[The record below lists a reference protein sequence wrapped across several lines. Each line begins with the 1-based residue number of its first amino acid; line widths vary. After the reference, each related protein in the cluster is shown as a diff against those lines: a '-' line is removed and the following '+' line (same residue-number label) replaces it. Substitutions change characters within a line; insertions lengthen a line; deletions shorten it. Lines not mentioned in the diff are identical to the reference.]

1 MMKAAGSIVSD
12 EDYDDSCENGG
23 KDVWGKLLDAGAF
36 LDESVS
42 KVDNDVNNELGPSSN
57 IGCHKWQSNQLT
69 F

>member
-12 EDYDDSCENGG
+12 EDYEDDCENGG

-42 KVDNDVNNELGPSSN
+42 KVDDDEKPLSQRIDKELSKEARR
-57 IGCHKWQSNQLT
+57 HL
-69 F
+69 